1 LLQTKSLLNQEGF
14 VLLHRQTGKKE
25 MDVMSVLDKKD
36 QAAVENNGKEK
47 REQNDSDIEDLS
59 PGCPS

>member
-1 LLQTKSLLNQEGF
+1 
-14 VLLHRQTGKKE
+14 
-25 MDVMSVLDKKD
+25 MSVLDKKD